1 MVFCAATGA
10 LVWVGDRDAESYGN
24 RLLGAPRPDECRL
37 ARSIVRDF
45 AELRSAELRRAAGAG
60 ERKLELLAYAWT
72 SVGAQAP
79 PGADWRWCP
88 GFGPYVRGLG
98 LERMGGGRLG
108 PLALPIADLAGG
120 AEPRRFGLGNVLRA
134 SARGPQV
141 WRAKLGWLDN
151 LEGRLPA
158 LEPTR
163 RAGAVDRGRP
173 SAGSAVR
180 GVDGRPCGG
189 LRQR

>member
-10 LVWVGDRDAESYGN
+10 LVWVGDHDAESYGN

-98 LERMGGGRLG
+98 LERMGGGGWG
-108 PLALPIADLAGG
+108 PSLYLSRISPAGPSHG
-120 AEPRRFGLGNVLRA
+120 ASAWVTFFAPQREDPRFGGRSWAGSTTWRVVYPPSSQPSGPA
-134 SARGPQV
+134 QWIEAARRP
-141 WRAKLGWLDN
+141 
-151 LEGRLPA
+151 
-158 LEPTR
+158 
-163 RAGAVDRGRP
+163 GRP
-173 SAGSAVR
+173 
-180 GVDGRPCGG
+180 
-189 LRQR
+189 